1 MILNCSDFVRL
12 FGAWRDAIEE
22 NKEYLI
28 KLDSVGGDGDLGLA
42 MSDGFN
48 AIVKMLEEKEMND
61 IGILLYNTGKTMSVY
76 APSSLG
82 TLLSFGLM
90 DAGKALKGNTEIPG
104 SRLGDLLEAFE
115 NGIAVRGKAKVGEKT
130 FIDGFD
136 PAVQV
141 MKAVTSEDEVASALR
156 KAAVAAKAGSDSTI
170 DMVAKYGRIAVRGE
184 ESRGILDPGS
194 VVASILIS
202 AMADTFAPEN

>member
-1 MILNCSDFVRL
+1 MNLNSSDFVKL
-12 FGAWRDAIEE
+12 FDAWRDAIEE
-22 NKEYLI
+22 NKEYLV

-48 AIVKMLEEKEMND
+48 AIQKMLAEKEMDD
-61 IGILLYNTGKTMSVY
+61 IGILLYNAGKTMSVY

-82 TLLSFGLM
+82 TLLSFGFM

-104 SRLGDLLEAFE
+104 SRIGELLEAFE
-115 NGIAVRGKAKVGEKT
+115 KGIASRGNAKLGDKT
-130 FIDGFD
+130 FLDGFD

-141 MKAVTSEDEVASALR
+141 MKAVASEEEVPDALR
-156 KAAVAAKAGSDSTI
+156 KAAKAAKAGSDDTVN
-170 DMVAKYGRIAVRGE
+170 MVAKFGRIAVRGE

-194 VVASILIS
+194 VVAAILI
-202 AMADTFAPEN
+202 AALADTFAPAE